1 MTIADILAI
10 LRAEAKPH
18 VALAGFLVSPDV
30 FAALR
35 DAVPA
40 AGPGQS
46 FPVTFWVRVDRWLPA
61 GSIVPVDSRGM
72 PLVKP
77 KADA

>member
-1 MTIADILAI
+1 MTIDDILAI

-18 VALAGFLVSPDV
+18 LAGFLVSPDV
-30 FAALR
+30 FTALR

-40 AGPGQS
+40 AAPGHR
-46 FPVTFWVRVDRWLPA
+46 FPVTFWLRVDPWLPA